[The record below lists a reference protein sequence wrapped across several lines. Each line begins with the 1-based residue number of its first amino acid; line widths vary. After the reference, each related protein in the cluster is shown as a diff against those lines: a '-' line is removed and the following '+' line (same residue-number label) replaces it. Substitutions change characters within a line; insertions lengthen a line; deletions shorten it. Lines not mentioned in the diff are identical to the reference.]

1 MPSFSQ
7 NNEQAKMAWSYYAK
21 GDRTIAFDPASRS
34 WVPVG
39 GGPATSPDGDA
50 HPGGL
55 SEATLAR
62 IAPWTDA
69 VRQGIVT
76 HDDAQVGII
85 KIIREVT

>member
-1 MPSFSQ
+1 MPSLSQ
-7 NNEQAKMAWSYYAK
+7 NTEQAKMAWRYYAK

-39 GGPATSPDGDA
+39 GPPATSPGDA
-50 HPGGL
+50 NPAGL

-62 IAPWTDA
+62 IAPWLDA
-69 VRQGIVT
+69 ERRGIVT
-76 HDDAQVGII
+76 HDDAQAEII